1 MYGKKKKKVN
11 ENQIFYPNN
20 SYAKFRVRGHKFLM
34 KCKRKYNLY
43 ITTAILFNHDSVY
56 RNKKFIIPRV
66 IKAIKK
72 RNIQFVKNIAKEN
85 ICADFSH
92 AFDICFAIYLLIK
105 SKNNIDKIILSNGK
119 LTYLNDI
126 IKYISEITKFDLN
139 LNQIS
144 RKNKKIVGNNSLA
157 KKILNWKIKKNIFM
171 AAKEMLPKY
180 I

>member
-1 MYGKKKKKVN
+1 
-11 ENQIFYPNN
+11 
-20 SYAKFRVRGHKFLM
+20 M

-105 SKNNIDKIILSNGK
+105 SKNNIDKIILSSSK